1 MRNLLVF
8 SGSSHPDLTDA
19 ICARLG
25 VEAAPAN
32 LRKFSNAETNV
43 EIWKSVRDQ
52 HVYIV
57 QSGSGKVNDNFM
69 ELLIMISACKTAS
82 AKKVTVVLPYFP
94 YSRQPDIPYAKSGVP
109 VSKSAYV
116 GLRDSP
122 NLSNIVLSPAVDP
135 ENKDKDSD
143 VPTES
148 LLPSVA
154 PMSSITS
161 ILRSEVVGAL
171 SDITSPSTTPRLA
184 PTGQQSNP
192 TIHVPMDNRWIK
204 PDGAYKH
211 WVARSGELVA
221 NLLIAAGTDHII
233 TMDLHDPQFQG
244 YFDIPVDMITAES
257 SILDYIK
264 SQIPNYQD
272 AVIVSPDA
280 GGAKRATSVAN
291 QLNLD
296 LALIHKEGKTN
307 EVSRISLVGDVQGKP
322 VIIIDDIAD
331 TCGTLGLAA
340 ELLHQRGATE
350 IYAVVAHGILS
361 GKAIEIIN
369 KSPISQVVVT
379 NTVPHEEKKALCN
392 KLRTIDVSGPFAE
405 AIRRIHNGETLAPL
419 FKKKSY
425 V

>member
-8 SGSSHPDLTDA
+8 SGSSHPDLTEA

-25 VEAAPAN
+25 VEIAPSN
-32 LRKFSNAETNV
+32 LGKFSNAETNV
-43 EIWKSVRDQ
+43 EIRKSVRDQ
-52 HVYIV
+52 QVYIV

-94 YSRQPDIPYAKSGVP
+94 YSRQPDIPYAKSGIP
-109 VSKSAYV
+109 VRKSAYV

-122 NLSNIVLSPAVDP
+122 NLSNVVLSPAVDP
-135 ENKDKDSD
+135 TNKDKDSD
-143 VPTES
+143 VPTEL

-154 PMSSITS
+154 PMSSISS
-161 ILRSEVVGAL
+161 ILNSNISEKPLPTA
-171 SDITSPSTTPRLA
+171 SPRIAAISQQKNSTVHDP
-184 PTGQQSNP
+184 
-192 TIHVPMDNRWIK
+192 VDNRWVK

-221 NLLIAAGTDHII
+221 NLLIAAGADHII

-244 YFDIPVDMITAES
+244 YFDIPVDMISAES
-257 SILDYIK
+257 SILDYIRSK
-264 SQIPNYQD
+264 IPNYKD

-307 EVSRISLVGDVQGKP
+307 EVSRMSLVGDVSGKP

-331 TCGTLGLAA
+331 TCGTLGLAT

-350 IYAVVAHGILS
+350 IYAVVTHGILS
-361 GKAIEIIN
+361 GKAVEIIN
-369 KSPISQVVVT
+369 KSPLSQVVIT
-379 NTVPHEEKKALCN
+379 NTVPHEEKKTTCS

-419 FKKKSY
+419 FKKKAY
-425 V
+425 N